1 MAFGDWFEPRNER
14 EARASQH
21 PFAPGAIARSRRAR
35 RSLKVSLQIAVIYLA
50 SVVIVC
56 GLAGLAWQELSNTDF
71 TPVADFVLALVP
83 NI

>member
-1 MAFGDWFEPRNER
+1 MVNTNEPRNER

-21 PFAPGAIARSRRAR
+21 PFAPGVIARSRRAR

-50 SVVIVC
+50 LVVIVC
-56 GLAGLAWQELSNTDF
+56 GLAGIAWQYMSTVDLR
-71 TPVADFVLALVP
+71 PVAEFVLSLVP